1 MAVRHDNPLFEI
13 DKTLSAYRGDDDYEL
28 LEVITKAATSPA
40 LTTGSEWLS
49 VVVQTIVS
57 QWDLQLAPVSAF
69 GQLRAATLALQSPA
83 GGLLKVPGRDATPRI
98 NGSFVGEAAP
108 IPARRFNFTSTT
120 LLPHKMA
127 VISHI
132 TRELAKASPLDV
144 EAIIKTEILADTAI
158 ALDSVLLDA
167 TAADAIRPA
176 GLRNGV
182 SGLTPSAAT
191 NYLEKIA
198 ADIRSL
204 VGAVQPAR
212 RVGILCNPV
221 QTAGV
226 ALALPVNAQAAGIII
241 MPSASVTAG
250 TVIAVDLDA
259 FVSASGLPE
268 FSVSELATFH
278 EEDTTPLAISTPGA
292 PATIAAPVRSTF
304 QTYTVS
310 IRTLLDVTWQ
320 MRRANATAWISGV
333 LW

>member
-1 MAVRHDNPLFEI
+1 MWRGIAARVRDVHDNPFFEI

-28 LEVITKAATSPA
+28 LGVITKAATSPA
-40 LTTGSEWLS
+40 LTTGIEWLS

-57 QWDLQLAPVSAF
+57 QWDSQLAPVSAF

-212 RVGILCNPV
+212 RAGILCNPV

-268 FSVSELATFH
+268 FSVSRIGDF
-278 EEDTTPLAISTPGA
+278 P
-292 PATIAAPVRSTF
+292 
-304 QTYTVS
+304 
-310 IRTLLDVTWQ
+310 
-320 MRRANATAWISGV
+320 
-333 LW
+333 